1 MLLHAVWVHLLVARR
16 IGFCAKGRVEG
27 GNDMVQI
34 LAGIRVVRGS
44 CPGDSTELLLFAQQ
58 LRMQRPGAKWCA
70 LISPLSAFLPV
81 CFYSKG
87 GERSAAMCVCW
98 YLCCV
103 QQCVSALELKGDP
116 SFGAAPGWV
125 GGAEPVA
132 WCDGHAA
139 VLCHRLKASLLHL
152 EWASKQCALFGP
164 LLFEIVCY
172 CVLFLISYVFLMPVV
187 TAACLPAFS
196 MQLSQARGS
205 SLCSGLWV
213 TPLTPAGFS

>member
-1 MLLHAVWVHLLVARR
+1 
-16 IGFCAKGRVEG
+16 
-27 GNDMVQI
+27 
-34 LAGIRVVRGS
+34 
-44 CPGDSTELLLFAQQ
+44 
-58 LRMQRPGAKWCA
+58 
-70 LISPLSAFLPV
+70 
-81 CFYSKG
+81 
-87 GERSAAMCVCW
+87 MCVLVPV
-98 YLCCV
+98 LCAAV
-103 QQCVSALELKGDP
+103 CVSALELKGDP

-187 TAACLPAFS
+187 TAACLPAFY
-196 MQLSQARGS
+196 MQLS
-205 SLCSGLWV
+205 
-213 TPLTPAGFS
+213 

>member
-34 LAGIRVVRGS
+34 LAGIRVVHAS

-87 GERSAAMCVCW
+87 GRGVQPCVCAGT
-98 YLCCV
+98 C
-103 QQCVSALELKGDP
+103 
-116 SFGAAPGWV
+116 
-125 GGAEPVA
+125 
-132 WCDGHAA
+132 A
-139 VLCHRLKASLLHL
+139 VCSSVCLL
-152 EWASKQCALFGP
+152 WS
-164 LLFEIVCY
+164 
-172 CVLFLISYVFLMPVV
+172 
-187 TAACLPAFS
+187 
-196 MQLSQARGS
+196 
-205 SLCSGLWV
+205 
-213 TPLTPAGFS
+213 